1 MIDVDTPEKKDKQSS
16 LMVWVAIILHM
27 LNHMISGAMPMLY
40 PEIMAEFSLS
50 YSQLGLLR
58 SANTFATGFPQMF
71 VGYLRRWTSSRLLLG
86 VGNLI
91 NAVMNILAGMS
102 RGFLQFFGFRILGGI
117 GSSPQHPVGASL
129 VTSATDPSK
138 RGRMLGLNQAIP
150 SLAFTFTPL
159 ITAYM
164 LTMMGWRPAL
174 ALLSMPALVFSLI
187 LIFFVKGSS
196 STEARTRDSL
206 SWTSLREALRN
217 RNVLSISILR
227 SVMAFR
233 MGVRAFLPL
242 YFIDI
247 LGFTAEKSGLL
258 YSILLAGGIFGPFF
272 WGNIS
277 DKMNRKPLIIG
288 VTVMSGL
295 GYFLLNY
302 VTGFWALAA
311 LLFAIGFLVQTVVVQ
326 SVLSDSV
333 ERSQLDQ
340 IFGFYFTI
348 GFTLASVSSVIFGY
362 IIEWY
367 GFNWGFTYIAAVTV
381 ISILPALFIREPRN
395 LEAMTLSSPASS

>member
-1 MIDVDTPEKKDKQSS
+1 MIDVDTPEEQKDRQSS

-40 PEIMAEFSLS
+40 PEIMDEFSLS

-71 VGYLRRWTSSRLLLG
+71 VGTLRRWTSGRLLLG

-91 NAVMNILAGMS
+91 NAVMNIFAGMS
-102 RGFLQFFGFRILGGI
+102 RGFLQFFGFRLLGGI

-138 RGRMLGLNQAIP
+138 RGRMLGLNQSIP

-159 ITAYM
+159 ITAYL

-196 STEARTRDSL
+196 SSEARSGDSL
-206 SWTSLREALRN
+206 SWASLREAMRN
-217 RNVLSISILR
+217 RNVLSISVLR

-247 LGFTAEKSGLL
+247 LGFTAEKSSLL

-277 DKMNRKPLIIG
+277 DRMNRKPLIIG
-288 VTVMSGL
+288 VTAMSGL

-311 LLFAIGFLVQTVVVQ
+311 LLFVIGFLVQTVIVQ

-333 ERSQLDQ
+333 ERTQLDQ
-340 IFGFYFTI
+340 IFGLYFTI
-348 GFTLASVSSVIFGY
+348 GFTIASFSSAIFGY
-362 IIEWY
+362 IVEFY
-367 GFNWGFTYIAAVTV
+367 GFNWGFTYIAAMTV
-381 ISILPALFIREPRN
+381 VSLFPAFFIQEPRN
-395 LEAMTLSSPASS
+395 MAS

>member
-1 MIDVDTPEKKDKQSS
+1 LIDVDTPEKKDKQSS

-159 ITAYM
+159 ITAYL

-187 LIFFVKGSS
+187 LIFFVKGASS
-196 STEARTRDSL
+196 SEARTGDVL
-206 SWTSLREALRN
+206 SWASLREALRN
-217 RNVLSISILR
+217 RNVLSISVLR

-272 WGNIS
+272 WGNVS
-277 DKMNRKPLIIG
+277 DRMNRKPLIIG
-288 VTVMSGL
+288 VTMMSGL

-333 ERSQLDQ
+333 ERNQLDQ

-348 GFTLASVSSVIFGY
+348 GFTIASFSSVIFGY
-362 IIEWY
+362 IVEFY
-367 GFNWGFTYIAAVTV
+367 GFNWGFTYIAAMTFVSLV
-381 ISILPALFIREPRN
+381 PAFFIQEPRN
-395 LEAMTLSSPASS
+395 MAS

>member
-71 VGYLRRWTSSRLLLG
+71 VGYLRRWTSGRMLLG

-117 GSSPQHPVGASL
+117 GSSPQHPVGASV
-129 VTSATDPSK
+129 VTSATDPSR
-138 RGRMLGLNQAIP
+138 RGRMLGLNQSIP

-164 LTMMGWRPAL
+164 LTRMGWRPAL

-196 STEARTRDSL
+196 SSEARTGDVL

-217 RNVLSISILR
+217 RNVLSISVLR
-227 SVMAFR
+227 SVMALR

-272 WGNIS
+272 WGNVS

-288 VTVMSGL
+288 VTMMSGL

-333 ERSQLDQ
+333 ERNQLDQ

-348 GFTLASVSSVIFGY
+348 GFTIASFSSVIFGY
-362 IIEWY
+362 IVEFY
-367 GFNWGFTYIAAVTV
+367 GFNWGFTYIAAMTV
-381 ISILPALFIREPRN
+381 VSLVPAFFIQEPRN
-395 LEAMTLSSPASS
+395 MVS

>member
-1 MIDVDTPEKKDKQSS
+1 MDTPEKKDKQSS

-71 VGYLRRWTSSRLLLG
+71 VGYLRRWTSGRMLLG

-138 RGRMLGLNQAIP
+138 RGRMLGLNQSIP

-164 LTMMGWRPAL
+164 LTLMGWRPAL
-174 ALLSMPALVFSLI
+174 AILSLPALVFSLI

-196 STEARTRDSL
+196 SSEAKTRDSL
-206 SWTSLREALRN
+206 SWASLREALRN
-217 RNVLSISILR
+217 RNVLSISVLR

-272 WGNIS
+272 WGNVS
-277 DKMNRKPLIIG
+277 DRVNRKPLIIG
-288 VTVMSGL
+288 VTAMSGL

-333 ERSQLDQ
+333 ERTQLDQ

-348 GFTLASVSSVIFGY
+348 GFTIASFSSAIFGY
-362 IIEWY
+362 IVEFY
-367 GFNWGFTYIAAVTV
+367 SFNWGFTYIAAMTL
-381 ISILPALFIREPRN
+381 ISLVPAFFIQEPRN
-395 LEAMTLSSPASS
+395 MVS

>member
-1 MIDVDTPEKKDKQSS
+1 MIDVDTPEEQKDQQSS
-16 LMVWVAIILHM
+16 LMVWIAIILHM

-58 SANTFATGFPQMF
+58 SANTFVAGFPQMF
-71 VGYLRRWTSSRLLLG
+71 VGYLRRWTSGRMLLG

-102 RGFLQFFGFRILGGI
+102 RGFLQFFGFTILGGI
-117 GSSPQHPVGASL
+117 GSSPQHPVGASV

-138 RGRMLGLNQAIP
+138 RGRMLGLNQSIP

-159 ITAYM
+159 LTAYL

-196 STEARTRDSL
+196 SSEARTGDSL
-206 SWTSLREALRN
+206 SWASLREAMRT
-217 RNVLSISILR
+217 RNVLSISVLR

-233 MGVRAFLPL
+233 MGVRTFLPL

-247 LGFTAEKSGLL
+247 LGFTAEKSSLL
-258 YSILLAGGIFGPFF
+258 YSIMLAGGIFGPFF
-272 WGNIS
+272 WGNVS
-277 DKMNRKPLIIG
+277 DRMNRKPLIIG
-288 VTVMSGL
+288 ITAMSGL

-302 VTGFWALAA
+302 VTGFWTLAA
-311 LLFAIGFLVQTVVVQ
+311 LLFAIGFMVQTVVVQ

-333 ERSQLDQ
+333 ERTQLDQ

-348 GFTLASVSSVIFGY
+348 GFTIASFSSAIFGY
-362 IIEWY
+362 IVEFF
-367 GFNWGFTYIAAVTV
+367 GFNWGFTYIAAMTV
-381 ISILPALFIREPRN
+381 VSLVPAFFIQEPRT
-395 LEAMTLSSPASS
+395 MTS

>member
-1 MIDVDTPEKKDKQSS
+1 LIDVGTSEETNDEQYT
-16 LMVWVAIILHM
+16 LMVLIAIILHM

-40 PEIMAEFSLS
+40 PEIMDEFALS

-58 SANTFATGFPQMF
+58 SALTFVTGFPQMF
-71 VGYLRRWTSSRLLLG
+71 VGFLRRWTSGRMLLG
-86 VGNLI
+86 VGSLV

-102 RGFLQFFGFRILGGI
+102 RGFFQFFGFRILAAL
-117 GSSPQHPVGASL
+117 GSSPQHPVGLSV

-138 RGRMLGLNQAIP
+138 RGRMLGLNQSMS

-159 ITAYM
+159 ITVYL
-164 LTMMGWRPAL
+164 LTRMGWRPTL

-187 LIFFVKGSS
+187 LIFFVRGSS
-196 STEARTRDSL
+196 STEARTRDAL
-206 SWTSLREALRN
+206 SWTRLREALRN
-217 RNVLSISILR
+217 RNVLSISVLR
-227 SVMAFR
+227 SIMAFR
-233 MGVRAFLPL
+233 MGVRTFLPL

-247 LGFTAEKSGLL
+247 LGFTAEKSSLL
-258 YSILLAGGIFGPFF
+258 YSILLSGGVLGPFF

-277 DKMNRKPLIIG
+277 DRMNRKPLIIG
-288 VTVMSGL
+288 ITAMSGL

-311 LLFAIGFLVQTVVVQ
+311 LLFVIGFLVQTVIVQ

-333 ERSQLDQ
+333 ERTQLDQ

-348 GFTLASVSSVIFGY
+348 GFTIASFSSALFGY
-362 IIEWY
+362 IVEFL
-367 GFNWGFTYIAAVTV
+367 GFNWGFTYIAAMTV
-381 ISILPALFIREPRN
+381 VSLFPAFFIQEPKN
-395 LEAMTLSSPASS
+395 KDS

>member
-1 MIDVDTPEKKDKQSS
+1 
-16 LMVWVAIILHM
+16 MVWVAIILHM

-40 PEIMAEFSLS
+40 PEIMDEFALS

-71 VGYLRRWTSSRLLLG
+71 VGVLRRWTSGRLLLG

-159 ITAYM
+159 LTAYL

-196 STEARTRDSL
+196 SSEARTGDSL
-206 SWTSLREALRN
+206 SWASLREAMRN
-217 RNVLSISILR
+217 RNVLFISVLR

-247 LGFTAEKSGLL
+247 LGFTAEKSSLL
-258 YSILLAGGIFGPFF
+258 YSVLLAGGIFGPFF
-272 WGNIS
+272 WGNVS
-277 DKMNRKPLIIG
+277 DRVNRKPLIIG
-288 VTVMSGL
+288 VTAMSGL

-302 VTGFWALAA
+302 VTGFWALAV

-333 ERSQLDQ
+333 ERTQLDQ

-348 GFTLASVSSVIFGY
+348 GFTIASFSSVIFGY
-362 IIEWY
+362 IVEFY
-367 GFNWGFTYIAAVTV
+367 GFNWGFTYIAAMTV
-381 ISILPALFIREPRN
+381 VSLFPAFFIQEPRN
-395 LEAMTLSSPASS
+395 MAS

>member
-1 MIDVDTPEKKDKQSS
+1 LIDVDNEEEKEQQSTF
-16 LMVWVAIILHM
+16 MVWIAIILHM

-40 PEIMAEFSLS
+40 PEIMDEFALS

-58 SANTFATGFPQMF
+58 SANTFVTGFPQMF
-71 VGYLRRWTSSRLLLG
+71 VGFLRRWTSGRILLG
-86 VGNLI
+86 VGNLV
-91 NAVMNILAGMS
+91 NAVMNILAGLS
-102 RGFLQFFGFRILGGI
+102 QGFLQFFGFRILAGI
-117 GSSPQHPVGASL
+117 GSSTQHPVGASL

-138 RGRMLGLNQAIP
+138 RGQMLGLNQSIP

-159 ITAYM
+159 IAAYL
-164 LTMMGWRPAL
+164 LTRMGWRSAL
-174 ALLSMPALVFSLI
+174 ALLSIPALLFSLI
-187 LIFFVKGSS
+187 LIFFVRGSS
-196 STEARTRDSL
+196 STEARTGDAL
-206 SWTSLREALRN
+206 SWTRLREAMRN
-217 RNVLSISILR
+217 RNVLSISVLR

-233 MGVRAFLPL
+233 MGVRTFLPL

-247 LGFTAEKSGLL
+247 LGFTAEKSSLL
-258 YSILLAGGIFGPFF
+258 YSVLLAGGVLGPFF

-277 DKMNRKPLIIG
+277 DRMNRKPLMIG
-288 VTVMSGL
+288 ITAMSGL

-333 ERSQLDQ
+333 ERTQLDQ

-348 GFTLASVSSVIFGY
+348 GFTIASFSSAIFGY
-362 IIEWY
+362 IVEFY

-381 ISILPALFIREPRN
+381 VSLFPALFIQDPRN
-395 LEAMTLSSPASS
+395 KDS

>member
-1 MIDVDTPEKKDKQSS
+1 MSTAEEKEDKQST
-16 LMVWVAIILHM
+16 LMLWIAIILHM

-40 PEIMAEFSLS
+40 PEIMDEFALS
-50 YSQLGLLR
+50 YAQLGLLR
-58 SANTFATGFPQMF
+58 SANTFVTGVPQMF
-71 VGYLRRWTSSRLLLG
+71 VGFLRRWTSGRMLLG

-91 NAVMNILAGMS
+91 NSVMNILAGLS
-102 RGFLQFFGFRILGGI
+102 RGFLQFFGFRILAGI

-129 VTSATDPSK
+129 VTSATAPSK
-138 RGRMLGLNQAIP
+138 RGRMLGLNQSIP

-164 LTMMGWRPAL
+164 LTKMGWRPAL
-174 ALLSMPALVFSLI
+174 ALLSLPALVFSLI

-196 STEARTRDSL
+196 STEAKTRDTL
-206 SWTSLREALRN
+206 SWTRLREAMKN
-217 RNVLSISILR
+217 RNVLSISALR

-233 MGVRAFLPL
+233 MGVRTFLPL

-247 LGFTAEKSGLL
+247 LGFTAEKSSLL
-258 YSILLAGGIFGPFF
+258 YSIMLSGGVLGPFF

-277 DKMNRKPLIIG
+277 DRMNRKPLIIG
-288 VTVMSGL
+288 ITAMSSL

-302 VTGFWALAA
+302 VTEFWTLA
-311 LLFAIGFLVQTVVVQ
+311 LLLFVIGFLVQTVVVQ

-333 ERSQLDQ
+333 ERTQLDH

-348 GFTLASVSSVIFGY
+348 GFTIASFSSAIFGY
-362 IIEWY
+362 IVEFL

-381 ISILPALFIREPRN
+381 VSLFPAFFIQDPRN
-395 LEAMTLSSPASS
+395 KGS

>member
-1 MIDVDTPEKKDKQSS
+1 MIDVDTPEEQKDQQSS
-16 LMVWVAIILHM
+16 LMVWIAIILHM

-58 SANTFATGFPQMF
+58 SANTFVAGFPQMF
-71 VGYLRRWTSSRLLLG
+71 VGYLRRWTSGRMLLG

-102 RGFLQFFGFRILGGI
+102 RGFLQFFGFTILGGI

-138 RGRMLGLNQAIP
+138 RGRMLGLNQSIP

-159 ITAYM
+159 LTAYL

-196 STEARTRDSL
+196 SSEARTRDSL
-206 SWTSLREALRN
+206 SWTSLREAMRT
-217 RNVLSISILR
+217 RNVLSISVLR

-233 MGVRAFLPL
+233 MGVRTFLPL

-247 LGFTAEKSGLL
+247 LGFTAEKSSLL
-258 YSILLAGGIFGPFF
+258 YSIMLAGGIFGPFF
-272 WGNIS
+272 WGNVS
-277 DKMNRKPLIIG
+277 DRMNRKPLIIG
-288 VTVMSGL
+288 ITAMSGL

-302 VTGFWALAA
+302 VTGFWTLAA
-311 LLFAIGFLVQTVVVQ
+311 LLFAIGFMVQTVVVQ

-333 ERSQLDQ
+333 ERTQLDQ

-348 GFTLASVSSVIFGY
+348 GFTIASFSSAIFGY
-362 IIEWY
+362 IVEFF
-367 GFNWGFTYIAAVTV
+367 GFNWGFTYIAAMTV
-381 ISILPALFIREPRN
+381 VSLVPAFFIQEPRT
-395 LEAMTLSSPASS
+395 MTS

>member
-1 MIDVDTPEKKDKQSS
+1 LSDVGTPAEEKKDEQSS
-16 LMVWVAIILHM
+16 LMIYVAIILHM

-58 SANTFATGFPQMF
+58 SANTFVTGFPQMF
-71 VGYLRRWTSSRLLLG
+71 VGLLRRWTSGRVLLG

-102 RGFLQFFGFRILGGI
+102 RGFFQFFGFRLLAGV

-138 RGRMLGLNQAIP
+138 RGRMLGLNQSFP

-159 ITAYM
+159 ITAYL
-164 LTMMGWRPAL
+164 LTRMGWRPAL
-174 ALLSMPALVFSLI
+174 ALLAMPALVFSLI
-187 LIFFVKGSS
+187 LLFFVKGSS
-196 STEARTRDSL
+196 STEARSRDAL
-206 SWTSLREALRN
+206 SWTRLREAMRN
-217 RNVLSISILR
+217 RNVLSISALR

-233 MGVRAFLPL
+233 MGVRTFLPL

-258 YSILLAGGIFGPFF
+258 YSIMLSGGVLGPFF
-272 WGNIS
+272 WGNVS
-277 DKMNRKPLIIG
+277 DRVNRKPLIIG
-288 VTVMSGL
+288 VTAVSGL

-302 VTGFWALAA
+302 VKSFWALAA
-311 LLFAIGFLVQTVVVQ
+311 LLFAIGFMVQTVVVQ

-333 ERSQLDQ
+333 ERTQLDQ

-348 GFTLASVSSVIFGY
+348 GFTIASFSSAIFGY
-362 IIEWY
+362 IVEFY
-367 GFNWGFTYIAAVTV
+367 GFNWGFTYIAAMTV
-381 ISILPALFIREPRN
+381 VSLFPAFFIQEPRN
-395 LEAMTLSSPASS
+395 NAS

>member
-1 MIDVDTPEKKDKQSS
+1 MDTPEEKKDQQSS
-16 LMVWVAIILHM
+16 LMVWVAIVLHM

-71 VGYLRRWTSSRLLLG
+71 VGYLRRWTSGRMLLG

-117 GSSPQHPVGASL
+117 GSSPQHPVGASV

-138 RGRMLGLNQAIP
+138 RGRMLGLNQSIP

-159 ITAYM
+159 IAAYM

-196 STEARTRDSL
+196 STEARTRDAL

-217 RNVLSISILR
+217 RNVLSISVLR

-247 LGFTAEKSGLL
+247 LGFAPEKSGLL
-258 YSILLAGGIFGPFF
+258 YSIMLSGGVLGPFF
-272 WGNIS
+272 WGNVS
-277 DKMNRKPLIIG
+277 DRMNRKPLIIG
-288 VTVMSGL
+288 ITVASGL

-311 LLFAIGFLVQTVVVQ
+311 LLFAIGFMVQTVVVQ

-333 ERSQLDQ
+333 ERTQLDQ

-348 GFTLASVSSVIFGY
+348 GFTIASFSSAIFGY
-362 IIEWY
+362 IVEFY
-367 GFNWGFTYIAAVTV
+367 GFNWGFTYIAAMTL
-381 ISILPALFIREPRN
+381 ISLVPAFFIQEPRN
-395 LEAMTLSSPASS
+395 MAS

>member
-1 MIDVDTPEKKDKQSS
+1 MI
-16 LMVWVAIILHM
+16 WVAIILHM

-40 PEIMAEFSLS
+40 PEIMTEFSLS

-71 VGYLRRWTSSRLLLG
+71 VGYLRRWTSGRLLLG

-138 RGRMLGLNQAIP
+138 RGRMLGLNQSIP

-174 ALLSMPALVFSLI
+174 ALLSIPALVFSLI

-196 STEARTRDSL
+196 STEAKTRDSL

-217 RNVLSISILR
+217 RNVLSISVLR

-277 DKMNRKPLIIG
+277 DRMNRKPLIIG
-288 VTVMSGL
+288 VTAMSGL

-333 ERSQLDQ
+333 ERTQLDQ

-348 GFTLASVSSVIFGY
+348 GFTIASFSSAIFGY
-362 IIEWY
+362 IVEFY
-367 GFNWGFTYIAAVTV
+367 SFNWGFTYIAAMTV
-381 ISILPALFIREPRN
+381 VSLFPAFFIQEPRN
-395 LEAMTLSSPASS
+395 MAS

>member
-1 MIDVDTPEKKDKQSS
+1 MIDVGTSEETNDEQST
-16 LMVWVAIILHM
+16 LMVLIAIILHM

-40 PEIMAEFSLS
+40 PEIMDEFALS

-58 SANTFATGFPQMF
+58 SALTFVTGFPQMF
-71 VGYLRRWTSSRLLLG
+71 VGFLRRWTSGRMLLG
-86 VGNLI
+86 VGSLV

-102 RGFLQFFGFRILGGI
+102 RGFFQFFGFRILAAL
-117 GSSPQHPVGASL
+117 GSSPQHPVGLSV

-138 RGRMLGLNQAIP
+138 RGRMLGLNQSMS

-159 ITAYM
+159 ITVYL
-164 LTMMGWRPAL
+164 LTRMGWRPTL

-187 LIFFVKGSS
+187 LIFFVRGSS
-196 STEARTRDSL
+196 STEARTRDAL
-206 SWTSLREALRN
+206 SWTRLREALRN
-217 RNVLSISILR
+217 RNVLSISVLR
-227 SVMAFR
+227 SIMAFR
-233 MGVRAFLPL
+233 MGVRTFLPL

-247 LGFTAEKSGLL
+247 LGFTAEKSSLL
-258 YSILLAGGIFGPFF
+258 YSILLSGGVLGPFF

-277 DKMNRKPLIIG
+277 DRMNRKPLIIG
-288 VTVMSGL
+288 ITAMSGL

-311 LLFAIGFLVQTVVVQ
+311 LLFVIGFLVQTVIVQ

-333 ERSQLDQ
+333 ERTQLDE

-348 GFTLASVSSVIFGY
+348 GFTIASFSSALFGY
-362 IIEWY
+362 IVEFL
-367 GFNWGFTYIAAVTV
+367 GFNWGFTYIAAMTV
-381 ISILPALFIREPRN
+381 VSLFPAFFIQEPKN
-395 LEAMTLSSPASS
+395 KDS

>member
-1 MIDVDTPEKKDKQSS
+1 MRYLLFVPLI
-16 LMVWVAIILHM
+16 LFVA
-27 LNHMISGAMPMLY
+27 
-40 PEIMAEFSLS
+40 
-50 YSQLGLLR
+50 LGQV
-58 SANTFATGFPQMF
+58 AAAPYFP
-71 VGYLRRWTSSRLLLG
+71 LLG
-86 VGNLI
+86 VTANPLLVLLMCWAMVRGPREAMILI
-91 NAVMNILAGMS
+91 PLAGIFKDLITS
-102 RGFLQFFGFRILGGI
+102 D
-117 GSSPQHPVGASL
+117 PVGASV

-138 RGRMLGLNQAIP
+138 RGRMLGLNQSIP

-196 STEARTRDSL
+196 STEAKTRDSL

-348 GFTLASVSSVIFGY
+348 GFTIASFSSVIFGY
-362 IIEWY
+362 IVEFY
-367 GFNWGFTYIAAVTV
+367 GFNWGFTYIAAMTFVSLV
-381 ISILPALFIREPRN
+381 PAFFIQEPRN
-395 LEAMTLSSPASS
+395 MAS